1 MAFASTYPPI
11 HCGVGEYT
19 RSLALALSSV
29 RPGLQVLV
37 AAEEGVGEA
46 YSDVEAGARVVPSF
60 QARDPASYSGILD
73 ALTTHGPVDILH
85 VQHEYGI
92 FGAEE
97 RLIDIALEA
106 KRERLARKTIITMH
120 TVYHPLQDEGEK
132 IVAFQQSLIDGFDSI
147 IVHLPVQ
154 AFELQAQ
161 MVPVGLVHRIPHGT
175 SVNPYLGLP
184 RRRLLEKLG
193 LEHPGTPLAVMMGF
207 LRPDK
212 GLDTLLEALEEAG
225 PGAPRVVVAGE
236 PRSPE
241 ITRRLEELASRGLIN
256 YLPRYLSGD
265 EMLMLAAAA
274 DVIVLP
280 YRDPPGKYAAS
291 GVLHMSMGSL
301 KPIIGTGV
309 PRLVELYQL
318 APRLVVKPGDSEAL
332 ARLLAWIG
340 DPVNYDLAVAYASP
354 LYSYAVRTSWPR
366 VARRHLEVYTALLEG
381 RRPRIA

>member
-37 AAEEGVGEA
+37 AAAEGVGEA

-97 RLIDIALEA
+97 RLIEIALEA

-193 LEHPGTPLAVMMGF
+193 LENPGTPLAVMMGF